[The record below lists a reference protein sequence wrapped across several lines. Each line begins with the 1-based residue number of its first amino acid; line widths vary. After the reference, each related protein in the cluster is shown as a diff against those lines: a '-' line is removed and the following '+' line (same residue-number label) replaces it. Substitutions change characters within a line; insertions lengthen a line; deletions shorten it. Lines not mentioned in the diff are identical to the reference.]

1 MKLQFIGDEKKI
13 AFDQILFEKN
23 FLNLYSGFLSF
34 VFTDKETVEL
44 RLPPLDMLLPELGL
58 AFVDFSYSG
67 TIHIDELP
75 LVPNAQLITAKRI
88 VLDDDALFEDF
99 SLSMTVK

>member
-1 MKLQFIGDEKKI
+1 M
-13 AFDQILFEKN
+13 
-23 FLNLYSGFLSF
+23 
-34 VFTDKETVEL
+34 EL

-67 TIHIDELP
+67 TIHINELP
-75 LVPNAQLITAKRI
+75 LVSNTQLITAKRI

-99 SLSMTVK
+99 SLSMTVSDLNCYTIDLVSLKYQGHRIVLNPQEMLFEG